1 MAIAN
6 CLTLLRSHTGHG
18 TPEPEVQALAA
29 DFDSLSQRMPT
40 IPSARIQREI
50 GQINDALTTG
60 LMTDEEV
67 EQCCR
72 MLLED
77 DGLRGPQ
84 RLELRG
90 FLTEVLGGICFVAEQ
105 IDDLLSGP
113 AGIPGTQLS
122 GAAGSLPLPRKP
134 APR

>member
-6 CLTLLRSHTGHG
+6 CLTVLRSHTGHG

-50 GQINDALTTG
+50 GQINDILTTG

-67 EQCCR
+67 EQCR
-72 MLLED
+72 RTLLKD

-90 FLTEVLGGICFVAEQ
+90 FLTEVLVYQTDGTMPWNPFDPSTRIRS
-105 IDDLLSGP
+105 SGP
-113 AGIPGTQLS
+113 CI
-122 GAAGSLPLPRKP
+122 R
-134 APR
+134 R